1 MTDIVN
7 PQKRSLMMAGIKS
20 KNTKPEKLIRTGLF
34 GLGYRYRI
42 HVKDLPAKPDLVL
55 RKYSAVILVNGCF
68 WHGHDCSL
76 FRLPKSN
83 IEFWESKISK
93 NKENDNLNLLSL
105 RKAGWRVAVVW
116 ECALKGKSKL
126 NYREVISLLDTWLK
140 SGIQTIEIRGITV
153 AN

>member
-1 MTDIVN
+1 
-7 PQKRSLMMAGIKS
+7 MAGIKS

>member
-1 MTDIVN
+1 
-7 PQKRSLMMAGIKS
+7 MMAGIKS